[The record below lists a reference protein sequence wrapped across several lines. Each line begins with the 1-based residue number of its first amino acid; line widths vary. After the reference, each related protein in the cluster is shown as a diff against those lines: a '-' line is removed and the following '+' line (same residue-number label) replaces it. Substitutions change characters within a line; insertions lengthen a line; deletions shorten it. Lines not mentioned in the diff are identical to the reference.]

1 MFEASGRNK
10 SLSCKVG
17 GGSVAF
23 TTVHVLP
30 LDSGSPISSGN
41 SPSPSG
47 LLWATLSVET
57 CKTKGMGEMAPF
69 AIVGLEVK
77 LCQDVCQIP
86 NPWLVPGLVEGISL
100 QVTFIPEGT
109 QSLSHAFLR
118 FWLW

>member
-1 MFEASGRNK
+1 
-10 SLSCKVG
+10 
-17 GGSVAF
+17 
-23 TTVHVLP
+23 
-30 LDSGSPISSGN
+30 
-41 SPSPSG
+41 
-47 LLWATLSVET
+47 
-57 CKTKGMGEMAPF
+57 MGEMAPF